1 MFFSFMGVVA
11 ITLAFVL
18 FFALSNDYSGC
29 KNDQATK
36 KALSFARAYH
46 NSLMSSDVRES
57 MIFFSDK
64 AMYYGEN
71 WRRAWIRNDHL
82 KMIHKWPER
91 ILEIED
97 PIKAEWIDSAS
108 VKVSYR
114 ESFDVTHYD
123 GNKHFGANMCTLII
137 RELGDSL
144 KIVDIDSEKVEEQTN
159 NP

>member
-1 MFFSFMGVVA
+1 MGVVA
-11 ITLAFVL
+11 ITLVFVL
-18 FFALSNDYSGC
+18 SNNYGGS
-29 KNDQATK
+29 KNDLATK

-97 PIKAEWIDSAS
+97 PIKAERLDSATL
-108 VKVSYR
+108 KVSYR

-123 GNKHFGANMCTLII
+123 GNKHNGANMCTLII

-144 KIVDIDSEKVEEQTN
+144 KIVQIDSEKVEEQTN